1 MIIVID
7 NFASAIGADFAITWH
22 GSAVAPAR
30 LVVATCVAVV
40 VLVVSAVCTFTVAVC
55 ARLKS
60 ILIDRIRAALR
71 EGVIGALAVQV
82 KGLKPLLALG
92 RTLLVAAALV
102 VVLVIVVTIT
112 VFAVVDT
119 TASVLVAAVVVVVA
133 ASLHRVGRLRPAF
146 AGEVF
151 ELASVALLEIVAHL
165 VLQVE
170 SKIDVV
176 HSSVVNRLEI
186 LGESL

>member
-7 NFASAIGADFAITWH
+7 KFASAIGADFAITWH

-30 LVVATCVAVV
+30 LVVATRVAVV

-60 ILIDRIRAALR
+60 ISIDRIRAALH
-71 EGVIGALAVQV
+71 EGVIGVLAVQLT
-82 KGLKPLLALG
+82 GLKPLLALG
-92 RTLLVAAALV
+92 RTLLVVAALV
-102 VVLVIVVTIT
+102 VALVIVATIT
-112 VFAVVDT
+112 VFAVVNT
-119 TASVLVAAVVVVVA
+119 TAPVLVVAVVVVA
-133 ASLHRVGRLRPAF
+133 ASLHCVGRLRPAF